1 MGVLTFTEEHTS
13 AVCPSRIFKASI
25 LDANNLIPK
34 LLPQVIKSMEFIQ
47 GTGGPGSIKQISF
60 AEGSNLSSLKYRI
73 DELNEETYTYNY
85 TVIEGDALT
94 DKLEKITHEVKLKA
108 APGGGTVSKVTSM
121 YYTKGDFEL
130 KEEEVKAGKE
140 RVLGVYKVV
149 EAYLLNN
156 SEAYA

>member
-1 MGVLTFTEEHTS
+1 
-13 AVCPSRIFKASI
+13 
-25 LDANNLIPK
+25 
-34 LLPQVIKSMEFIQ
+34 MEFIQ

-108 APGGGTVSKVTSM
+108 APGGGTVSKVTST

>member
-13 AVCPSRIFKASI
+13 VVSPSRIFKASI
-25 LDANNLIPK
+25 LDANNLIPT

-47 GTGGPGSIKQISF
+47 GTGAPGSIKQISF
-60 AEGSNLSSLKYRI
+60 AQGSNLSSLKYRI

-94 DKLEKITHEVKLKA
+94 DKLEKITHEVKLEA
-108 APGGGTVSKVTSM
+108 APGGGTVSKVTST
-121 YYTKGDFEL
+121 YYTKGDFTL
-130 KEEEVKAGKE
+130 KEEDVKAGKE

-156 SEAYA
+156 PDAYA